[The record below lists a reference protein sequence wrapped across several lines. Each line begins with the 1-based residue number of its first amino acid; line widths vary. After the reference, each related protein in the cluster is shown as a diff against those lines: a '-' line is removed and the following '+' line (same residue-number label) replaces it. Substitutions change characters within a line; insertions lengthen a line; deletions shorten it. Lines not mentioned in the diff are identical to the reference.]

1 MSAAQLGL
9 QLKEQGQTQ
18 AEGAADVQAIAM
30 ADIDMFLTSF
40 KLLR

>member
-1 MSAAQLGL
+1 LSLPAIALYQI
-9 QLKEQGQTQ
+9 
-18 AEGAADVQAIAM
+18 AYVGAKDGVAM